1 MRFLAHPTTKKQL
14 NAATNAVRCSN
25 DGRVD
30 ERKEVERSNGARL
43 GEMNASK
50 DSRNAGILKE
60 QEYIFRKEKNEDNSF
75 RNIRQNA
82 SSVNSRSSKALPQK
96 PRQSTKN

>member
-1 MRFLAHPTTKKQL
+1 MRFLAHPTTKKGQ
-14 NAATNAVRCSN
+14 NAAANTVRGSNA
-25 DGRVD
+25 GRVE
-30 ERKEVERSNGARL
+30 ERKEVERSNVGRL

-50 DSRNAGILKE
+50 DSRNAAILKE

-75 RNIRQNA
+75 RNARQNA

-96 PRQSTKN
+96 PRQNTKN